1 MHFVVEASC
10 GRARAGR
17 LITPHG
23 EILTPTFMPVGT
35 QAAVKAVTSDQ
46 VAGTGARVVLANAFH
61 CMLRPGADVVARAGG
76 LHAFMRWPRAI
87 LTDSGG
93 FQVFSLA
100 DLRRITDDGVWFK
113 SPIDGSRHFLGPKE
127 SMAIQNQ
134 LGADFIM
141 AFDECVRLPST
152 PEQVRRAVDRTT
164 RWAEACKAAHVR
176 DDQALFGIV
185 QGGTDPHER
194 SRSAEAL
201 VAMDFPG
208 YAIGGLSVG
217 ESRAEMD
224 RTLEFTVP
232 LLPEAKPR
240 YLMGVGTP
248 EDLLSAI
255 GFGIDMFDCV
265 NPTRM
270 ARHGTVWTRGGRIHV
285 TNARFREDPSP
296 IDATCDCATCQR
308 YDLRYLHHLARAGE
322 YLSHTLLS
330 IHNIRFLV
338 RVAEEARRDILAGTF
353 AGLRPASQLAGPP
366 ALGEPRDTQAAA
378 VARGTIAR
386 T

>member
-1 MHFVVEASC
+1 
-10 GRARAGR
+10 
-17 LITPHG
+17 
-23 EILTPTFMPVGT
+23 MPVGT
-35 QAAVKAVTSDQ
+35 QAAVKALTSDQ

-61 CMLRPGADVVARAGG
+61 CMLRPGADLIERAGG
-76 LHAFMRWPRAI
+76 LHAFMRWPHAI

-127 SMAIQNQ
+127 SMGIQNQ

-152 PEQVRRAVDRTT
+152 PELVRRAVDRTT
-164 RWAEACKAAHVR
+164 RWAEICKAAHAR

-194 SRSAEAL
+194 ARSAEAL
-201 VAMDFPG
+201 VALEFPG

-217 ESRAEMD
+217 ESRTDMD

-255 GFGIDMFDCV
+255 GSGIDMFDCV

-270 ARHGTVWTRGGRIHV
+270 ARHGTVWTTGGRIHV
-285 TNARFREDPSP
+285 TNARFREDASP
-296 IDATCDCATCQR
+296 IDATCDCATCR
-308 YDLRYLHHLARAGE
+308 HYDLRYLHHLARAGE

-338 RVAEEARRDILAGTF
+338 RVAEKARQDILAGTF
-353 AGLRPASQLAGPP
+353 AGGRPVDPFEGGPALAGVPG
-366 ALGEPRDTQAAA
+366 AQAEAG
-378 VARGTIAR
+378 ARGTIAR